1 MGGSSSCPGP
11 VPVGARRCRAV
22 QLPAPA
28 GGRGFAR
35 RGPDGRSPLAV
46 PASSGREREAPVALH
61 LPPLAP
67 QPGRA
72 GKQPRVRRA
81 GRAPVSSSLPS
92 RGSGGG
98 ETAPPP
104 HPRSPSAAPLPLRT
118 RAVPVAPHQPPLCC
132 CWRFCDGWECCL
144 DTSLCNL
151 LRGTL
156 L

>member
-72 GKQPRVRRA
+72 GKQPRVCRA

-98 ETAPPP
+98 ETPPPPTPVPPAPPLFHFALGLCRWHHISP
-104 HPRSPSAAPLPLRT
+104 HSAAAGGSVMGGSAAWT
-118 RAVPVAPHQPPLCC
+118 PPCA
-132 CWRFCDGWECCL
+132 
-144 DTSLCNL
+144 TY
-151 LRGTL
+151 
-156 L
+156 